1 MNLVHSGLVFVGCA
15 LIPVVCS
22 GQVAA
27 TVERESSP
35 MFVATSLKSQKRVA
49 QARSFEQ
56 LQVFVANG
64 DTVSVREAS
73 GQEFSARVAHVSA
86 TELVVMVDGQRRA
99 FHPDDTIRIRQRRG
113 DSLAN
118 GTWWGFGIGAG
129 AALLAVAADD
139 SGLVNDAGWAVVAAA
154 VYGGIGAG
162 IGVSVDALIRRREII
177 YDHKAGGPPTLTIV
191 PVFGPTRAGARL
203 AVTF

>member
-1 MNLVHSGLVFVGCA
+1 
-15 LIPVVCS
+15 
-22 GQVAA
+22 
-27 TVERESSP
+27 

-64 DTVSVREAS
+64 DTVSVREAT

-177 YDHKAGGPPTLTIV
+177 YDHKAGGPVTLTIV

>member
-1 MNLVHSGLVFVGCA
+1 
-15 LIPVVCS
+15 
-22 GQVAA
+22 
-27 TVERESSP
+27 
-35 MFVATSLKSQKRVA
+35 MFVVPCNVPPPRWL
-49 QARSFEQ
+49 
-56 LQVFVANG
+56 
-64 DTVSVREAS
+64 
-73 GQEFSARVAHVSA
+73 SAPPSPR
-86 TELVVMVDGQRRA
+86 QRRA